1 MQPEEGKRRKRH
13 KEGAILFAC
22 TRGRHVLARGLAG
35 VGLKMQ
41 RVSRS
46 SHQSSLREGHV
57 AANEVRAAV
66 GMGRSVEGR
75 A

>member
-1 MQPEEGKRRKRH
+1 MQPEEEKKRKRRK
-13 KEGAILFAC
+13 ESAILLSC